1 MIELEKWLE
10 NTNIVKDN
18 IHVAVYFVSLII
30 VVKCIVMG
38 KHHIKTGLNIQNGI
52 VKLSLFCGPAFVTS
66 IECLR
71 EMATPYKGAR
81 WLHTVYRK

>member
-38 KHHIKTGLNIQNGI
+38 KHHIKTGLKIQNGI
-52 VKLSLFCGPAFVTS
+52 VKLRPAGPRS
-66 IECLR
+66 
-71 EMATPYKGAR
+71 
-81 WLHTVYRK
+81 